1 MKKSAADFLNNMH
14 PLQRVMASL
23 LLAAIVFF
31 AIWRTA
37 MNPWVKYML
46 VWNAFAL
53 SYIATSWTVFLKR
66 TIPEI
71 RRYARIDDGS
81 RTFVTLL
88 VLITS
93 FSSMFAVLLVILTK
107 NDADR
112 NSYLPVAISG
122 MMTSWIMVHTIY
134 TAHYA
139 HLFYDDADND
149 KNVHAGGLQFP
160 KDASPDYLDFAYFAF
175 VIGMTFQVS
184 DVQITSRK
192 LRRVAL
198 LHGLLSF
205 LLNTFVVALT
215 INLVS
220 GLVQQGKGAP

>member
-1 MKKSAADFLNNMH
+1 MKRSAADLLNNMH
-14 PLQRVMASL
+14 PLQRVLVSL
-23 LLAAIVFF
+23 FLAAVTFF
-31 AIWRTA
+31 AILQA
-37 MNPWVKYML
+37 DMNPWVKYML

-88 VLITS
+88 VLFTS
-93 FSSMFAVLLVILTK
+93 CSSMFAVLLVVLTK
-107 NDADR
+107 DEVAR
-112 NSYLPVAISG
+112 SLYLPVAISG
-122 MMTSWIMVHTIY
+122 MMTSWVMVHTIY

-139 HLFYDDADND
+139 HLFYDDAEDN
-149 KNVHAGGLQFP
+149 KNMHAGGLQFP
-160 KDASPDYLDFAYFAF
+160 EDSSPDYLDFAYFAF